1 MSRITHDR
9 NLEAI
14 HRAGADFVLSYSS
27 LGTEAVVSL
36 IEGHDLV
43 MLGEGVDLFSVPL
56 PPSLENKLLSESRIG
71 SLTGLSVVA
80 IQQNGETV
88 TKLRSEMKLEP
99 GAQLVMLGDAEQRT
113 LFSKAFGGQYS
124 SSPW

>member
-1 MSRITHDR
+1 
-9 NLEAI
+9 
-14 HRAGADFVLSYSS
+14 
-27 LGTEAVVSL
+27 
-36 IEGHDLV
+36 

-56 PPSLENKLLSESRIG
+56 PASLENKLLSESRIG

-99 GAQLVMLGDAEQRT
+99 GAQLVMLGDTEQRT
-113 LFSKAFGGQYS
+113 LFSEAFGGQFS